1 MQFQSNGGISGEIL
15 WIYQLMQFPESNKLS
30 ENLQLNSINS
40 TLNEFLKEDSPIE
53 EILSYQGEKL
63 SLIEE
68 EEIYDKPR

>member
-1 MQFQSNGGISGEIL
+1 
-15 WIYQLMQFPESNKLS
+15 MQFPESNKLS

-68 EEIYDKPR
+68 EEVYDKPR